1 MPLVIACVAA
11 AIAPTRA
18 DLVSDITA
26 VVEAQRSE
34 HNVPGIVV
42 GVWQGETNIAMVQ
55 SGFGNLNP
63 QSPISADDYYRL
75 GSVTKSFTVTRL
87 LQLADQGLV
96 NLDSPISTYVPGV
109 QNGSATLR
117 QLANMTS
124 GIFEYSADATF
135 QAEINADFLRN
146 WTNQQLVDAADRNPP
161 YEAPGGQWHYSN
173 TNTVLLGMVVEAVGP
188 THNLATEIQ
197 NNILTPLGLSHT
209 VYPVGTNDLPTPFTS
224 GYDIISQPGE
234 PVVYGDMTQSNPTS
248 SSGSGAMIGTMD
260 DMRIWAEALA
270 KGTLLSPEMQAERLT
285 LIPTTQ
291 LGPEYDAYGLGI
303 GELNGWLG
311 HTGAYFGYQNLVMY
325 NPLTDQTII
334 IYTNLF
340 YDGHIPTDIFRDI
353 QGMVVPEPS
362 VALLLPLGIAAV
374 WFLRRKRA

>member
-1 MPLVIACVAA
+1 MKLPAA
-11 AIAPTRA
+11 SGTTRTRTPSSSAWSSKPSAPPTI
-18 DLVSDITA
+18 SPP
-26 VVEAQRSE
+26 RSR
-34 HNVPGIVV
+34 
-42 GVWQGETNIAMVQ
+42 TT
-55 SGFGNLNP
+55 S
-63 QSPISADDYYRL
+63 SP
-75 GSVTKSFTVTRL
+75 
-87 LQLADQGLV
+87 
-96 NLDSPISTYVPGV
+96 
-109 QNGSATLR
+109 
-117 QLANMTS
+117 
-124 GIFEYSADATF
+124 
-135 QAEINADFLRN
+135 
-146 WTNQQLVDAADRNPP
+146 
-161 YEAPGGQWHYSN
+161 
-173 TNTVLLGMVVEAVGP
+173 
-188 THNLATEIQ
+188 
-197 NNILTPLGLSHT
+197 PLGLSHT

-285 LIPTTQ
+285 LIPTTP

-362 VALLLPLGIAAV
+362 AALLLPLGIAGL
-374 WFLRRKRA
+374 WFLRRRFA